1 MAYLDR
7 FLHHLP
13 ASRRQW
19 ALAASGQKPE
29 PLIFGVAVK
38 KNDAFVRNRV
48 MKSGRWILGDQS
60 EECIPPGLIGIVK
73 DFFGKLLQFFHAD
86 GSDGFSDGFASLLV
100 KVFEIEFFEWHR
112 VYLFGRF
119 AGVRRRRCELA
130 ATLSPG
136 PLDVFDTP
144 SRKGIS
150 TFSEMFARKSVTK
163 KYEFET
169 TPSTLLKGELKG
181 VM

>member
-1 MAYLDR
+1 MASLDR

-13 ASRRQW
+13 TGRPQW

-60 EECIPPGLIGIVK
+60 EEYIPPGLIGIVK
-73 DFFGKLLQFFHAD
+73 DFFGKLLEFFHAD
-86 GSDGFSDGFASLLV
+86 GSDGFSDGFAPRLV
-100 KVFEIEFFEWHR
+100 KVFEIEFFEWHGTC
-112 VYLFGRF
+112 LFGRF
-119 AGVRRRRCELA
+119 AGVWHRKCDLA

-136 PLDVFDTP
+136 ALHSFDTP
-144 SRKGIS
+144 GRKGIS
-150 TFSEMFARKSVTK
+150 TFFKCSPSK
-163 KYEFET
+163 KPKKEIRI
-169 TPSTLLKGELKG
+169 
-181 VM
+181 

>member
-1 MAYLDR
+1 MTSLDR

-13 ASRRQW
+13 ASRPQW

-73 DFFGKLLQFFHAD
+73 DFFGKLLEFFHAD
-86 GSDGFSDGFASLLV
+86 GSDGFSDGFTPLLV

-112 VYLFGRF
+112 TNLFGRF
-119 AGVRRRRCELA
+119 AGVRRRKCELA

-136 PLDVFDTP
+136 PLDAFDTP

-150 TFSEMFARKSVTK
+150 TFFEMFALKSFRK
-163 KYEFET
+163 KYEFQT
-169 TPSTLLKGELKG
+169 TPSTLLKAN
-181 VM
+181 